1 MPGPSRPPRSG
12 RREFVHTNTPAPHPY
27 DLAVGRRLRMARKAR
42 GLSQGDLA
50 ASLGLAS
57 HQQVQKYERGANRIS
72 ASSLA
77 MAAIYL
83 GVPVDYFFSDIEG
96 VPQPTK
102 GPTDPLA
109 EDLAADPRGIAL
121 LKAWR
126 ALPASKRNF
135 LADLIRTAAQET
147 AHDD

>member
-1 MPGPSRPPRSG
+1 
-12 RREFVHTNTPAPHPY
+12 
-27 DLAVGRRLRMARKAR
+27 MARKAR
-42 GLSQGDLA
+42 GLSQGELA
-50 ASLGLAS
+50 ASLGLSS
-57 HQQVQKYERGANRIS
+57 HQQVQKYERGTNRIS

-83 GVPVDYFFSDIEG
+83 GIPVDYFFADIEG
-96 VPQPTK
+96 VPQAAK
-102 GPTDPLA
+102 GPIDPLT

-147 AHDD
+147 VHDD

>member
-1 MPGPSRPPRSG
+1 MPGPSRPPPPG
-12 RREFVHTNTPAPHPY
+12 QRELVHTNTTAPHPY
-27 DLAVGRRLRMARKAR
+27 DVAVGRRLRMARKAR

-77 MAAIYL
+77 VAAIYL
-83 GVPVDYFFSDIEG
+83 GLPVDYFFADIEG
-96 VPQPTK
+96 VPQAAK
-102 GPTDPLA
+102 GPVDPLA

-121 LKAWR
+121 LQAWR
-126 ALPASKRNF
+126 ALPTSKRNF
-135 LADLIRTAAQET
+135 LADLIRSAAQEPVS
-147 AHDD
+147 DD

>member
-1 MPGPSRPPRSG
+1 MPGPSRPPPPG
-12 RREFVHTNTPAPHPY
+12 QREFVHTNTTAPHPY
-27 DLAVGRRLRMARKAR
+27 DVAVGRRLRMARKAR

-83 GVPVDYFFSDIEG
+83 GLPVDYFFADIEG
-96 VPQPTK
+96 VPQAAK
-102 GPTDPLA
+102 GPVDPLA

-121 LKAWR
+121 LQAWR
-126 ALPASKRNF
+126 ALPTSKRNF
-135 LADLIRTAAQET
+135 LADLSRSAAPAPDSE
-147 AHDD
+147 D

>member
-1 MPGPSRPPRSG
+1 
-12 RREFVHTNTPAPHPY
+12 
-27 DLAVGRRLRMARKAR
+27 MARRAR

-50 ASLGLAS
+50 QNLGLSS

-83 GVPVDYFFSDIEG
+83 GVPIDYFFADIEKL
-96 VPQPTK
+96 PQAVS
-102 GPTDPLA
+102 GPVDPLA

-121 LKAWR
+121 LQAWR
-126 ALPASKRNF
+126 TLPASKRNF
-135 LADLIRTAAQET
+135 LADLIRAAAQET
-147 AHDD
+147 VQAE

>member
-1 MPGPSRPPRSG
+1 MAGPSRPPRS
-12 RREFVHTNTPAPHPY
+12 RPRKFVHTNSSTPHPFAV
-27 DLAVGRRLRMARKAR
+27 AVGRRLRMARKAR

-50 ASLGLAS
+50 ANLGLES

-77 MAAIYL
+77 TAAIYL
-83 GVPVDYFFSDIEG
+83 GIPVDYFFADIEG
-96 VPQPTK
+96 RPQAAK
-102 GPTDPLA
+102 GAVDPLA

-121 LKAWR
+121 LQAWR

-147 AHDD
+147 PHDD